1 MIIVVDFGSQV
12 AHLISRRIRE
22 LRVYSEL
29 VPPSIGPKEIQ
40 ELNPCGIILS
50 GGPSSVYA
58 SSAPQINP
66 EIFELDIPTLGI
78 CYGHQLIA
86 KELGGT
92 VSKGKG
98 EYGETL
104 ISIQPLDSELLKRY
118 ASKESQEIV
127 WMSHSDFVET
137 LPPGFQTTSISENN
151 YISSMENP
159 SRSIYTLQ
167 FHPEVAHTPN
177 GMQIL
182 DNFLTLTGCKRDWN
196 LEDFINEKVQEIRL
210 VVGDAK
216 VLMGVSGGVDS
227 TVAAELIRKAIG
239 PQLYCVFLDN
249 GLLRMNEFEE
259 VCAFFDQSDYNFYA
273 YNVSNIFL
281 SRLTDICD
289 PEEKRRIIGNTFIE
303 VFEEKAKLLGNFDFL
318 GQGTI
323 YPDRIES
330 AQPSSRASVI
340 KTHHNVGGLPE
351 KMALDLLEPLKDLYK
366 DEVRRIGKLL
376 KIPNDLIGRHPFPGP
391 GLAVRVVGEITKDRL
406 QIVRESDQIL
416 VEELKKAGFYSGL
429 WQSFTAFLGIK
440 TVGVMGDARSYQ
452 YPVVIRAVESTDGMT
467 ANTADISVNTLKKIA
482 SRITNEVDGVNRVF
496 FDLTDKPPATIEYE

>member
-22 LRVYSEL
+22 LHVYSEL
-29 VPPSIGPKEIQ
+29 VPPSISPKEIQ

-50 GGPSSVYA
+50 GGPSSVYI

-66 EIFELDIPTLGI
+66 EIFELNIPTLGI

-86 KELGGT
+86 QELGGK

-104 ISIQPLDSELLKRY
+104 ISKQPIDSKLLKRH
-118 ASKESQEIV
+118 AGEETQEIV
-127 WMSHSDFVET
+127 WMSHSDFVDT
-137 LPPGFQTTSISENN
+137 SPPGFQTTSISENN

-177 GMQIL
+177 GMRIL
-182 DNFLTLTGCKRDWN
+182 DNFLTLTGCDRDWN
-196 LEDFINEKVQEIRL
+196 LEDFINEKVQEIRQ
-210 VVGDAK
+210 VVGDSK

-239 PQLYCVFLDN
+239 QKLYCVFLDN

-259 VCAFFDQSDYNFYA
+259 VRTFFDQSEYNFHA
-273 YNVSNIFL
+273 YDVSNIFL
-281 SRLTDICD
+281 SRLTDIRD
-289 PEEKRRIIGNTFIE
+289 PEEKRRIIGKTFIE
-303 VFEEKAKLLGNFDFL
+303 VFEEKAKSLGNFDFL

-330 AQPSSRASVI
+330 AQPSSQASVI

-376 KIPNDLIGRHPFPGP
+376 KIPDGLIRRHPFPGP

-416 VEELKKAGFYSGL
+416 VEELKKAGLYSSL
-429 WQSFTAFLGIK
+429 WQSFTALLSIE

-467 ANTADISVNTLKKIA
+467 ANVADVSVSTLKKIA
-482 SRITNEVDGVNRVF
+482 SRIANEVEGVNRVF
-496 FDLTDKPPATIEYE
+496 FDLTNKPPATIEYE